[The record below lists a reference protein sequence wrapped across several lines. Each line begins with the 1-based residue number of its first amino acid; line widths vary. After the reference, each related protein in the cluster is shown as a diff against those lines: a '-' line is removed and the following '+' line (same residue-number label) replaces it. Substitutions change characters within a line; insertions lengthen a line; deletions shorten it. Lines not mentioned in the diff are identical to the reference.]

1 MRTFESPYEIRDVI
15 GERLGSSDWLTVTQ
29 SMIDDFANAT
39 GDRQWIHV
47 DVERARRESPEG
59 TTIAHGYLVMSLIGV
74 LQPTLYTVKAQR
86 TINYGINKLRFLKAV
101 PAGARIRS
109 SETIRA
115 VEEGSGGLRVSSE
128 LTIELDGA
136 DKPALVA
143 EIVFVYFP

>member
-1 MRTFESPYEIRDVI
+1 MRTYESPHQLRDVI
-15 GERLGSSDWLTVTQ
+15 GERLGSSDWVTVTQ

-86 TINYGINKLRFLKAV
+86 TINYGINKLRFRKAV